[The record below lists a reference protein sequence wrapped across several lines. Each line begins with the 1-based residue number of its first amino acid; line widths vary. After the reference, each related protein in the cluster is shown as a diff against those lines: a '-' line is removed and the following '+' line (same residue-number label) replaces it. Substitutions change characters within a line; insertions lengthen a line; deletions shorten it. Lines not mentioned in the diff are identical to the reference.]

1 MNANGKIKG
10 YKITLT
16 LAGGTT
22 EDVVTDA
29 EFSTTTMWQKASFDA
44 VENVTA
50 VRLTVLSSAGPE
62 RLPGQQVRI
71 RCRTAFD
78 HGPRG

>member
-16 LAGGTT
+16 LADGTT
-22 EDVVTDA
+22 KDVVTDA

-50 VRLTVLSSAGPE
+50 VRLTVLSSAG
-62 RLPGQQVRI
+62 QSDSQVRI